1 MKMKMHNF
9 HCSSTFLGIISM
21 DIDIRNNDT
30 FLPIKESNEILN
42 IDKNELNSNDN
53 NLDYDNISKN
63 SNNLNS
69 ITNNGKKSTINDK
82 IDNEDN
88 ENILAS
94 LIYNYDKDSLSVFN
108 SLENIVTTPKLGYKD
123 KALLNTNNSKK
134 ENNKFCNNENN
145 QLINNENDFEEILEY
160 AFNESQESFL
170 DFLSYD
176 DTSTIPLTQIR
187 KNNLSNISGD
197 NSFLK
202 YNINDDDTNR
212 NSLMSINK
220 IINKNDIL
228 EPKNKL
234 NNSNNI
240 DDNNNELILK
250 SIMENNNLFDFKDIL
265 NDHNKNNEKHPK
277 YIDNNNIKCNSLEIN
292 KTINKDIENKKD
304 NTDISS
310 NDISSNNMVN
320 KNQIHEE
327 DHSKNVIDLLNNINN
342 YIKNLNENTPQ
353 FNYLMYS
360 TSNIN
365 LSNNMQKI
373 IVENYFKYCEII
385 HKTNIDIFLI
395 LPNKE
400 LSKFNLDIANVKDI
414 LTRYGKGL
422 KRIGKC
428 PCCPQQ
434 PGVWYKTK
442 TSAYS
447 YHLSSSHGISPYTFS
462 IYNKPSKYRLTI
474 FNKYTNQ
481 KEQIEIPSTT
491 KKYTINEIDNS
502 DNKDITTILWPIP
515 HVVHECIDKEGY
527 CEKCNKWIK
536 LETNT
541 INTKK
546 VFKHWWKHEKL
557 VIYNIFIH

>member
-1 MKMKMHNF
+1 
-9 HCSSTFLGIISM
+9 
-21 DIDIRNNDT
+21 
-30 FLPIKESNEILN
+30 
-42 IDKNELNSNDN
+42 
-53 NLDYDNISKN
+53 
-63 SNNLNS
+63 
-69 ITNNGKKSTINDK
+69 
-82 IDNEDN
+82 
-88 ENILAS
+88 
-94 LIYNYDKDSLSVFN
+94 
-108 SLENIVTTPKLGYKD
+108 LGYKD

-187 KNNLSNISGD
+187 KNNLNNISGD

-360 TSNIN
+360 T
-365 LSNNMQKI
+365 
-373 IVENYFKYCEII
+373 
-385 HKTNIDIFLI
+385 
-395 LPNKE
+395 
-400 LSKFNLDIANVKDI
+400 
-414 LTRYGKGL
+414 R
-422 KRIGKC
+422 
-428 PCCPQQ
+428 
-434 PGVWYKTK
+434 
-442 TSAYS
+442 
-447 YHLSSSHGISPYTFS
+447 
-462 IYNKPSKYRLTI
+462 
-474 FNKYTNQ
+474 
-481 KEQIEIPSTT
+481 
-491 KKYTINEIDNS
+491 
-502 DNKDITTILWPIP
+502 
-515 HVVHECIDKEGY
+515 
-527 CEKCNKWIK
+527 
-536 LETNT
+536 
-541 INTKK
+541 
-546 VFKHWWKHEKL
+546 
-557 VIYNIFIH
+557 